1 MVMEVVK
8 SKMRPSGCFIFGQ
21 MEAEFLGRPNPYPL
35 ESKCASSVLVRSLKR
50 VRAVG
55 RWRSL
60 VRSLILNVHIPSLGS
75 YPCLTTHLL
84 QQNLLFREMPFA
96 SQM

>member
-35 ESKCASSVLVRSLKR
+35 ESKCAYQRLSRKL
-50 VRAVG
+50 
-55 RWRSL
+55 
-60 VRSLILNVHIPSLGS
+60 
-75 YPCLTTHLL
+75 
-84 QQNLLFREMPFA
+84 
-96 SQM
+96 